1 VPPRPALFCFVFPM
15 LALKTELSKIDRGM
29 PLHAGSKCRAL
40 SGQHTAY
47 RLGVC
52 ELLVSVGV
60 GT

>member
-1 VPPRPALFCFVFPM
+1 M